1 MSNDLTKEDRTKTIK
16 TLSFL
21 SLKLDLKFVFS
32 FRSSVVDVDLL
43 GCKCQDLKAAR
54 RILGGHLPWPVS
66 SAENKLQLTRATSN
80 F

>member
-1 MSNDLTKEDRTKTIK
+1 MDSYESNPMSNDLTKEDRTKTIK

-54 RILGGHLPWPVS
+54 LTHLGWP
-66 SAENKLQLTRATSN
+66 LTMACIIS
-80 F
+80 